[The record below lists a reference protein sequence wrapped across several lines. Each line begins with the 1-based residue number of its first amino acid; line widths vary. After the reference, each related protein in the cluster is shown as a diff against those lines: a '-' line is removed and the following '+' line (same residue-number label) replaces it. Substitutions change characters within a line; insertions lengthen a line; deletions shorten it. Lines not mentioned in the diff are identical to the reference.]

1 MYANLQRPAAV
12 ANLTMQDVEK
22 PQTVVVG
29 ADEKLVIKYKTA
41 SSYGAAKLV
50 VDGRFIEVFELYT
63 KYIRPTAQILI
74 SFLLRFRDNIL
85 QTMDIT
91 WISLVKRRE

>member
-22 PQTVVVG
+22 AQTVVVG
-29 ADEKLVIKYKTA
+29 ADEKLVIKCSSHKTA

-50 VDGRFIEVFELYT
+50 VDRRFIEIIHKVY
-63 KYIRPTAQILI
+63 
-74 SFLLRFRDNIL
+74 
-85 QTMDIT
+85 
-91 WISLVKRRE
+91 